1 MQKGW
6 VVGYGF
12 FKKGAML
19 SIHLFSQMAK
29 FNAASCVFLPY
40 LHSKAKGGGGG
51 YIGMAWSSAWVL
63 NCSSFGNEAW

>member
-1 MQKGW
+1 MWEFQSVQKGW

-12 FKKGAML
+12 KKKGAML

-40 LHSKAKGGGGG
+40 LHSKAKGGVYWNGL
-51 YIGMAWSSAWVL
+51 VL
-63 NCSSFGNEAW
+63 CLGSELLILW